1 MANLSRCPLPPAEP
15 SSRRE
20 EVEVEGEEAA
30 EVRDKAETHYRP
42 DLFDMMVLLNCV
54 LKWFQALE
62 VVVVEADQA
71 LT

>member
-1 MANLSRCPLPPAEP
+1 M
-15 SSRRE
+15 
-20 EVEVEGEEAA
+20 EGEEAA
-30 EVRDKAETHYRP
+30 EVRDKAETHHRP
-42 DLFDMMVLLNCV
+42 DLVDVMVLLNCV